1 MKTKTIGKADTN
13 DVIVND
19 PTVSRS
25 HAKITQVDNDSF
37 LVEDLGSLNGTY
49 INGYR
54 IKKSTISLADELKV
68 SERVLDLRKIF
79 GIVEQKKATKVEE
92 LDFTKEFAALEKVWS
107 DYQKQRFE
115 ITRKFNLKTS
125 LIRGGFT
132 FMPLIIFKLIKV
144 LAYKD
149 ATPQEVA
156 DFSQEYIVFSI
167 LGSTLAVVATG
178 TMSPV
183 EKLAEADDDFRVK
196 YVCPNKKC
204 NRQLG
209 NTPWRSLQNPG
220 YCHACKAIY
229 VKNQ

>member
-25 HAKITQVDNDSF
+25 HAQISQIDKDTYLI
-37 LVEDLGSLNGTY
+37 EDLDSTNGTY
-49 INGYR
+49 VNGYR
-54 IKKSTISLADELKV
+54 IKKSTISLSDEVKV
-68 SERVLDLRKIF
+68 SERVIDIRKIF
-79 GIVEQKKATKVEE
+79 GVVEQKQEKKSDE

-107 DYQKQRFE
+107 DYQKQRIE
-115 ITRKFNLKTS
+115 VTKNFNLKTS

-132 FMPLIIFKLIKV
+132 IAPLIIFNIIK
-144 LAYKD
+144 YSTTM
-149 ATPQEVA
+149 TPKEMA
-156 DFSQEYIVFSI
+156 DFSSNYLVFSI
-167 LGSTLAVVATG
+167 LGSTMAVVATG

-183 EKLAEADDDFRVK
+183 EKLADLDEEFRVR

-204 NRQLG
+204 SRQLG
-209 NTPWRSLQNPG
+209 NTPWRSFLNPG
-220 YCHACKAIY
+220 YCPACKAIY

>member
-1 MKTKTIGKADTN
+1 MKTKTIGKADNN

-25 HAKITQVDNDSF
+25 HARISQVDNDNF
-37 LVEDLGSLNGTY
+37 LVEDLDSLNGTY

-54 IKKSTISLADELKV
+54 IKKSTITLADEVKV
-68 SERVLDLRKIF
+68 SERILDLRKIF
-79 GIVEQKKATKVEE
+79 GIAEQKKESKVEE

-107 DYQKQRFE
+107 VYQKDRID
-115 ITRKFNLKTS
+115 ITKKFNLKTS

-132 FMPLIIFKLIKV
+132 IAPLILFNVIKSGIS
-144 LAYKD
+144 
-149 ATPQEVA
+149 QEDMA
-156 DFSQEYIVFSI
+156 AFSQQYLVFSI
-167 LGSTLAVVATG
+167 LGSTMAVVATG

-183 EKLAEADDDFRVK
+183 EKLTELDEEFRVR

-209 NTPWRSLQNPG
+209 NTPWRSFQNPG
-220 YCHACKAIY
+220 YCPSCKAIY